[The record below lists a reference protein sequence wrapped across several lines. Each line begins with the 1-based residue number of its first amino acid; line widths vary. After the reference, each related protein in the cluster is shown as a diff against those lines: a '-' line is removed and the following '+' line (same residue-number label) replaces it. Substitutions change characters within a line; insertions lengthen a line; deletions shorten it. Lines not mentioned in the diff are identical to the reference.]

1 MLLSDGH
8 TNSAITGMQIKN
20 LVCFLFA
27 FWFEAQKIA
36 TLEYKPKAV
45 WRERDVKYSASSLMY
60 AVTNRSHVTAVA
72 DRELFGGYFYEW
84 PLIDNWNHCA

>member
-45 WRERDVKYSASSLMY
+45 WRVRDVKYSA
-60 AVTNRSHVTAVA
+60 
-72 DRELFGGYFYEW
+72 
-84 PLIDNWNHCA
+84 